1 MHKCT
6 EKNWKS
12 RWNGYFLSKI
22 QKSNL
27 MIVEGKTKQ
36 KNSIDVLKLL
46 KIYSTKNVP
55 ISDVFIEDV

>member
-1 MHKCT
+1 
-6 EKNWKS
+6 
-12 RWNGYFLSKI
+12 
-22 QKSNL
+22 